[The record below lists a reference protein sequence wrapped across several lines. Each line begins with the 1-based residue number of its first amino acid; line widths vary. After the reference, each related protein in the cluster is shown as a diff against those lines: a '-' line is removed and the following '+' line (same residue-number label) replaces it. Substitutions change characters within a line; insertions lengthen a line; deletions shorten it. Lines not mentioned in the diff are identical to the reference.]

1 MGTPNLEQRALAPSI
16 PLAKPCMWTTWDGWY
31 TVQNTTS
38 PQGCL
43 CPSAHFSM
51 VMTENHWPD
60 PHQEMCH
67 NLTILTSQ
75 RPEVVTEMRMRDE
88 QGSLRC
94 QTGIWKMDPWWK
106 SVPIRIMCSVVWLMV
121 SCEYYLFTFD
131 KYDIFM
137 QYVSQK
143 KIWAKNAQ
151 PFLLLY
157 EDFLCGYYCTLVVFS
172 SLFLCP
178 PFLLMSTHPLSDHL
192 PYGPITDV
200 RVSDVLFILDSA
212 YKTSSHIALSQTPF
226 HPLPL
231 CLFYVGPL

>member
-1 MGTPNLEQRALAPSI
+1 MIHSTEHYFSPGMSVPQCPLLHGHDGKPLTRPTPGDVSQPNNTHLSQTRG
-16 PLAKPCMWTTWDGWY
+16 CHRDG
-31 TVQNTTS
+31 
-38 PQGCL
+38 
-43 CPSAHFSM
+43 
-51 VMTENHWPD
+51 
-60 PHQEMCH
+60 
-67 NLTILTSQ
+67 
-75 RPEVVTEMRMRDE
+75 MRDE

-157 EDFLCGYYCTLVVFS
+157 EDFLCGYYCTLVAFS

-200 RVSDVLFILDSA
+200 HYHTCGS
-212 YKTSSHIALSQTPF
+212 T
-226 HPLPL
+226 
-231 CLFYVGPL
+231 